1 MAIIVSRQDA
11 VDQVPLKVTQFA
23 DINQD
28 RIVIDLV
35 WDLNRLSIYLNL
47 EMTNTMRIFWQDR
60 DYG

>member
-28 RIVIDLV
+28 RIVIDPV

>member
-47 EMTNTMRIFWQDR
+47 EMTNTMRIFCQDR